1 MAMPRHAPEA
11 GFGSDML
18 DAMNTPARGAGPAI
32 KCTRVCGAL
41 TAALLGSSTT
51 QAAPEEIQVYMN
63 EMDAPGEVGL
73 DLHNNYVLSGS
84 PDLDYPGAQG
94 SLHRYR
100 LTPEFSYGLT
110 PTIDLGAYLPLLTV
124 ADGGK
129 LSAEGIKFR
138 IKVIPEKS
146 FAANTWWGLNLEV
159 GKVSHA
165 LDVNPWNAELKSI
178 IGGRHGKW
186 LLAANANVDFVVS
199 GPQPGPVTLDV
210 DAKIAYSVS
219 PGTQLGVET
228 YSGLG
233 ALSHPGKLRDE
244 DQVIYVVADTSVGKW
259 DLDIGLGRGFGGS
272 RDSWILKA
280 IVGVPLK

>member
-1 MAMPRHAPEA
+1 
-11 GFGSDML
+11 ML
-18 DAMNTPARGAGPAI
+18 DAMKTHPRNADTAM
-32 KCTRVCGAL
+32 KCAMACGVLA
-41 TAALLGSSTT
+41 AALLGSPAA

-84 PDLDYPGAQG
+84 SELDYPGAQS

-124 ADGGK
+124 ADGNG

-138 IKVIPEKS
+138 IKYIPAKS
-146 FAANTWWGLNLEV
+146 FAANTWWGFNFEV

-165 LDVNPWNAELKSI
+165 LDINPWNAELKSI

-233 ALSHPGKLRDE
+233 ALSRLGNLRNE
-244 DQVIYVVADTSVGKW
+244 DQAIYVVADTSIGKW
-259 DLDIGLGRGFGGS
+259 DLDIGLGRGFGAS
-272 RDSWILKA
+272 RDSWVFKA

>member
-1 MAMPRHAPEA
+1 MEETRDGPRMDPGMTTTNRATRTLA
-11 GFGSDML
+11 TTV
-18 DAMNTPARGAGPAI
+18 ATAI
-32 KCTRVCGAL
+32 G
-41 TAALLGSSTT
+41 LLGAATAR
-51 QAAPEEIQVYMN
+51 AAPEEIQVYMN

-84 PDLDYPGAQG
+84 SELDYPGAQG

-124 ADGGK
+124 ADGNG

-138 IKVIPEKS
+138 IKYIPAKS
-146 FAANTWWGLNLEV
+146 FAENTWWGFNFEV

-165 LDVNPWNAELKSI
+165 LDINPWNAELKSI

-233 ALSHPGKLRDE
+233 ALSRLGNLRNE
-244 DQVIYVVADTSVGKW
+244 DQAIYVVADTSIGKW
-259 DLDIGLGRGFGGS
+259 DLDVGLGRGFGAS
-272 RDSWILKA
+272 RDSWVFKA